1 MTNISDCYRKTPFNL
16 LVEVNSEHRK
26 VLNGAVTYLVKK
38 KKVTV
43 VSILGHWEALRCF

>member
-38 KKVTV
+38 KKLPLSVFWVTGK
-43 VSILGHWEALRCF
+43 L